1 MRKLANAASAESLE
15 RRTSHLEA
23 LHRVGVALAGSFNI
37 DSILSQI
44 ATVAGELVGPAP
56 IDVFYAG
63 SRAINSKAKWYS
75 SPSPNDLSDKSRQQL
90 AKEVAQLFSEGAT
103 DPLSFVTHLESL
115 LHELSDGASRHLV
128 PISQNDEFLGTMIV
142 KARFL
147 DKEDRDLLSILC
159 LQAATALANIH
170 LTQERIHAERLSAFG
185 QMIGSL
191 VHDFRSPLTA
201 VRGYIGMLGQA
212 DLQAFEQERF
222 SQLAVE
228 ECDRLNS
235 MIDELLEFTRG
246 GQASLELQS
255 ISIADFL
262 QDLMPTIKTHFQDRL
277 VNVALE
283 LGYDGLI
290 HIDPG
295 RMKRAILNVASNASQ
310 AMSGDGEFVIRSSL
324 AGNGVTIEL
333 HDTGCGIPEEIRHRI
348 FEPFFS
354 YGKPQGIG
362 LGMAITRKIIEEHGG
377 EVEIASEVGK
387 GTTVRF
393 VLPLGQEE
401 AVSSQQSA
409 ASEDHQ

>member
-1 MRKLANAASAESLE
+1 
-15 RRTSHLEA
+15 
-23 LHRVGVALAGSFNI
+23 
-37 DSILSQI
+37 
-44 ATVAGELVGPAP
+44 
-56 IDVFYAG
+56 
-63 SRAINSKAKWYS
+63 
-75 SPSPNDLSDKSRQQL
+75 
-90 AKEVAQLFSEGAT
+90 
-103 DPLSFVTHLESL
+103 
-115 LHELSDGASRHLV
+115 
-128 PISQNDEFLGTMIV
+128 
-142 KARFL
+142 
-147 DKEDRDLLSILC
+147 
-159 LQAATALANIH
+159 
-170 LTQERIHAERLSAFG
+170 
-185 QMIGSL
+185 
-191 VHDFRSPLTA
+191 
-201 VRGYIGMLGQA
+201 MLGQA
-212 DLQAFEQERF
+212 DLQTYEQERF
-222 SQLAVE
+222 SQLAIE

-246 GQASLELQS
+246 GQASLEPLS

>member
-1 MRKLANAASAESLE
+1 MRKFANAASTESLE
-15 RRTSHLEA
+15 RRTSYLEA

-37 DSILSQI
+37 DSILGQI
-44 ATVAGELVGPAP
+44 ANVAGELVGPAP

-63 SRAINSKAKWYS
+63 SRAINSKPKWYS
-75 SPSPNDLSDKSRQQL
+75 SPSPNDLSDESRQRL

-103 DPLSFVTHLESL
+103 DALSLVTHLESL
-115 LHELSDGASRHLV
+115 LHELPDGASRHLV

-159 LQAATALANIH
+159 LQAATVLANIH

-201 VRGYIGMLGQA
+201 VRGYVGMLGQA
-212 DLQAFEQERF
+212 DLQTYEQERF
-222 SQLAVE
+222 SQLAIE

-246 GQASLELQS
+246 GQASLEPLS

-262 QDLMPTIKTHFQDRL
+262 QDLMPAIKTHFQDKP
-277 VNVALE
+277 VNVVLE
-283 LGYDGLI
+283 LGYDSLI

-310 AMSGDGEFVIRSSL
+310 AMSGEGEFVIRSSH

-333 HDTGCGIPEEIRHRI
+333 HDTGCGIPEEILHRI

-354 YGKPQGIG
+354 YGKSQGIG

-401 AVSSQQSA
+401 AVRSQQPA
-409 ASEDHQ
+409 LSEDHQ

>member
-1 MRKLANAASAESLE
+1 MRKLADPASTESLE

-44 ATVAGELVGPAP
+44 AAAAGELVGPVP

-63 SRAINSKAKWYS
+63 STAINSKPKWYS
-75 SPSPNDLSDKSRQQL
+75 SPSPNDLSDESRQRL
-90 AKEVAQLFSEGAT
+90 TKKVAQISSKGAT
-103 DPLSFVTHLESL
+103 DAFSFVTHLESL
-115 LHELSDGASRHLV
+115 LRELPDGVGRHLL

-142 KARFL
+142 KAHLL
-147 DKEDRDLLSILC
+147 DKEDRGLLSILC

-170 LTQERIHAERLSAFG
+170 LTQQRIHAERLSAFG

-201 VRGYIGMLGQA
+201 VRGYVGMLGQT
-212 DLQAFEQERF
+212 DLQTFERERF

-235 MIDELLEFTRG
+235 MIAELLEFTRG
-246 GQASLELQS
+246 GHASLDLHS

-262 QDLMPTIKTHFQDRL
+262 EGLMPAIKTHFQESPVRVVLD
-277 VNVALE
+277 LE
-283 LGYDGLI
+283 YNGLL
-290 HIDPG
+290 HMDPG
-295 RMKRAILNVASNASQ
+295 RMKRAVLNVASNASQ
-310 AMSGDGEFVIRSSL
+310 AMNGKGEFVIRT
-324 AGNGVTIEL
+324 ACTENRVAVEF

-377 EVEIASEVGK
+377 EVELTSEAGK

-393 VLPLGQEE
+393 ILPISEE
-401 AVSSQQSA
+401 L
-409 ASEDHQ
+409 